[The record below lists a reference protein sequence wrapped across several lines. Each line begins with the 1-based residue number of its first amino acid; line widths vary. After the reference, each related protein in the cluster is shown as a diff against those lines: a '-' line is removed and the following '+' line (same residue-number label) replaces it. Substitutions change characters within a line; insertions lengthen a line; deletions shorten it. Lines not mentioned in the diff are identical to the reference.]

1 MAGTDNVPRE
11 YDSIEVLF
19 NVKGR
24 LVWWPTTVLSSRE
37 REVDGTVKGVA
48 KVEYAPFQKMK
59 KSHEQVYFLA
69 RRQVNTESGDTTW
82 RTAAEAAD
90 AGAGNREDAD
100 WKPRARAQDATTKFE
115 EASEENVS
123 EPEEDEGWGL
133 ASSAADDGKQPPRQ
147 RRRLSAAVESAR
159 SKGGSF
165 RASASAGKKAQSRTE
180 ITRPSGQN
188 TDALEQLM
196 RRVATLEEGQ
206 MQGPSGDVASTNEW
220 FVDDMKVLWRTRVLR
235 DLDQRIKKPV
245 ATRVETFGA
254 MVRGETIGFTV
265 DCTFRMFNLVVG
277 DIAKTPRGALFL
289 PSLDA
294 LLEPAAEISGGDVLF
309 ESARALLNWLGV
321 TADEDVRGRTEKWQ
335 KQRDGSQSARLL
347 GGLQWS
353 HGAVDKPLRVFVGN
367 SCVRDMKDSEA
378 TGRECKV
385 IKFANARWDT
395 SNNRLSSAP
404 ESDVA
409 RVGDFAR
416 AEDLESVFRL
426 SWRWVR
432 GYDGRAVSAHGK
444 RMGDTRLGEL
454 TLRMPTVTVKGNEL
468 CRDIRVVLESNFRG
482 GT

>member
-19 NVKGR
+19 KVKER
-24 LVWWPTTVLSSRE
+24 LVWWPTTILSSRE

-48 KVEYAPFQKMK
+48 KVEYAPFQNMK

-82 RTAAEAAD
+82 RSAAEAAD

-100 WKPRARAQDATTKFE
+100 WQPRTRAHAATTKFD
-115 EASEENVS
+115 EASV
-123 EPEEDEGWGL
+123 PEDVEGWGL
-133 ASSAADDGKQPPRQ
+133 ASSCPDDGEEPPRQ
-147 RRRLSAAVESAR
+147 RRRVSAGVTSAL
-159 SKGGSF
+159 SKGGST
-165 RASASAGKKAQSRTE
+165 RAGTRLGKKPQARTE
-180 ITRPSGQN
+180 ITHPSGQN
-188 TDALEQLM
+188 MDTLEQLM

-206 MQGPSGDVASTNEW
+206 TQGPSGDVASTNQW

-235 DLDQRIKKPV
+235 ELDQRIKKPV

-254 MVRGETIGFTV
+254 MVRGDTIGFTV

-321 TADEDVRGRTEKWQ
+321 TADKDVRGRTEKWQ
-335 KQRDGSQSARLL
+335 KQRDGAQSARLL

-367 SCVRDMKDSEA
+367 SCVRNLKESEA

-385 IKFANARWDT
+385 VKFANARWDT
-395 SNNRLSSAP
+395 SNNRLASAP

-416 AEDLESVFRL
+416 AEDLKSVFRL

-432 GYDGRAVSAHGK
+432 GYEGRAVSAHG
-444 RMGDTRLGEL
+444 RRIGDTRLGEL
-454 TLRMPTVTVKGNEL
+454 TLCMPTVTVKGNEL
-468 CRDIRVVLESNFRG
+468 CRDFRVVLESNFRG
-482 GT
+482 GN